1 MTLPPDADR
10 LLAGLRTGAW
20 LDAQVFPPLT
30 YAVPG
35 LIPEGSVLLVGAP
48 KIGKSWFVLT
58 VGLAAASGGKAL
70 GLDIPQRPV
79 LYAALEDGDRR
90 LQDRCRRLL
99 ADDPIPP
106 EFQYLTRIEPGRA
119 VETISAWLHW
129 QTNPP
134 LIVLDTL
141 GKVLPPTQLG
151 EDRYQRDYRVGSALK
166 RLVDDVPGATL
177 LTNHHDRKAAA
188 DDFVD
193 SVSGTHGLA
202 GAADTIIVLARDRNE
217 AAGLVKVAG
226 RDVPEGEYAVTFKD
240 GAVWELDGRDL
251 EVAREKAQQV
261 KATTRA
267 TAAAGD
273 RMIDVVLFAYEHP
286 EGVRRADVA
295 KALKIEP
302 TVAGVYL
309 TRAERAGR
317 LQRAERGLYTPVT
330 SVSLLRP
337 GAADVTHNTRNTPPE
352 DGEHAMDAMD
362 AMPAELEEGGDHDR
376 LPFPDD
382 DDPDD
387 PRRFTR

>member
-58 VGLAAASGGKAL
+58 IGLAAASGGKAL

-119 VETISAWLHW
+119 VETISAWLYW

-166 RLVDDVPGATL
+166 RLVDDAPGATL
-177 LTNHHDRKAAA
+177 LVNHHDRKAIAE
-188 DDFVD
+188 DFVD
-193 SVSGTHGLA
+193 AVSGTHGLA
-202 GAADTIIVLARDRNE
+202 GAADTVIVLARDRNE
-217 AAGLVKVAG
+217 AAGLVKVTG
-226 RDVPEGEYAVTFKD
+226 RDVAEGEYAVTFKD

-273 RMIDVVLFAYEHP
+273 RMIDVVLYAYEHP
-286 EGVRRADVA
+286 EGVRRGDVA

-309 TRAERAGR
+309 ARAVDSGR
-317 LQRAERGLYTPVT
+317 LRRAERGLYT
-330 SVSLLRP
+330 SVITEAIKWGDANFAFAQLRRQR
-337 GAADVTHNTRNTPPE
+337 THTPWP
-352 DGEHAMDAMD
+352 
-362 AMPAELEEGGDHDR
+362 P
-376 LPFPDD
+376 P
-382 DDPDD
+382 
-387 PRRFTR
+387 